1 MTRVAIFGAGG
12 MGGTH
17 ARHYSRIEGVELA
30 IFDPATDRAEALAD
44 RHCATVSSSAAEAIE
59 WADLVDV
66 CTPTDSHAE
75 LAHQAIA
82 AGRAVL
88 VEKPLACDLAE
99 AAEIVRHADRVGV
112 PLMVGQV
119 VRYFPEFR
127 RGHDLVAEGRVGK
140 PAAARMRRGGG
151 PPKAPWFMDH
161 KRSGGVLIDLAVHDF
176 DWLRWTLGEVDH
188 LYARSVGAAS
198 GQGPD
203 YALTTLTFDS
213 GCVAH
218 VESTWMDPSGFRVSF
233 EVAGSDGMIEY
244 DSRQTAV
251 LKTHLAGASR
261 GEAPLDGGDDPYYRQ
276 LTDVVATVRGEQA
289 PAVNGLDG
297 FAALA
302 IAVAA
307 RESAQTG
314 RVIQPVREP

>member
-1 MTRVAIFGAGG
+1 MTRIAIFGAGG

-17 ARHYSRIEGVELA
+17 ARHYARIDGVELA
-30 IFDPATDRAEALAD
+30 IIDTVPDRAQALAE
-44 RHCATVSSSAAEAIE
+44 RHGSKAMESASAAIE
-59 WADLVDV
+59 WADLVDI
-66 CTPTDSHAE
+66 CTPTDCHAE

-88 VEKPLACDLAE
+88 VEKPIAGELAE
-99 AAEIVRHADRVGV
+99 AAEIVRHADTAGV

-127 RGHDLVAEGRVGK
+127 RGHELVVEGKVGK

-151 PPKAPWFMDH
+151 PPKAPWFLDH

-188 LYARSVGAAS
+188 LYARSVGAAT
-198 GQGPD
+198 GQGTD
-203 YALTTLTFDS
+203 YALTTLTFES

-244 DSRQTAV
+244 DSRQTSV
-251 LKTHLAGASR
+251 VKTHIPGSSR

-276 LTDVVATVRGEQA
+276 LLDVVATVRGEK
-289 PAVNGLDG
+289 PAVVSGADG

-302 IAVAA
+302 IAIAA

-314 RVIQPVREP
+314 KVVQPVREP

>member
-17 ARHYSRIEGVELA
+17 ARHYANIADLELA
-30 IFDPATDRAEALAD
+30 VFDPVTERAQALAE
-44 RHCATVSSSAAEAIE
+44 RHGMTILDSTEKAIE
-59 WADLVDV
+59 WCDLADI
-66 CTPTDSHAE
+66 CTPTDAHGP

-88 VEKPLACDLAE
+88 VEKPIAGELAE
-99 AAEIVRHADRVGV
+99 AAEIVRHAETAGV

-127 RGHDLVAEGRVGK
+127 RGHDLVVEGRVGK

-188 LYARSVGAAS
+188 LYARSVGAVA

-203 YALTTLTFDS
+203 YALTTLTFES

-218 VESTWMDPSGFRVSF
+218 VESTWMDASGFRVTF

-244 DSRQTAV
+244 DSRHTAV
-251 LKTHLAGASR
+251 VKTLTAAGSR
-261 GEAPLDGGDDPYYRQ
+261 GEAPLDGSDDPYYRQ
-276 LTDVVATVRGEQA
+276 LCDVVAAVRGERA
-289 PAVNGLDG
+289 PAVSGHDG

-302 IAVAA
+302 IAIAA

-314 RVIQPVREP
+314 KVIQPVREI

>member
-17 ARHYSRIEGVELA
+17 ARHCANIEGVELSVY
-30 IFDPATDRAEALAD
+30 DPVAERAQTLAERHGMTIHDSAEKALEWCDLAD
-44 RHCATVSSSAAEAIE
+44 I
-59 WADLVDV
+59 
-66 CTPTDSHAE
+66 CTPTDAHGP

-88 VEKPLACDLAE
+88 VEKPIAGELAE
-99 AAEIVRHADRVGV
+99 AAEIVRHADTAGV

-127 RGHDLVAEGRVGK
+127 RGHDLVVEGKVGR

-151 PPKAPWFMDH
+151 APKPPWFMDH

-188 LYARSVGAAS
+188 LYARSVGASS

-203 YALTTLTFDS
+203 YALTTLTFES

-218 VESTWMDPSGFRVSF
+218 VESTWMDPSGFRVTF

-244 DSRQTAV
+244 DSRQSAS
-251 LKTHLAGASR
+251 LRTHLSGASR
-261 GEAPLDGGDDPYYRQ
+261 GEGPLGATDDPYYRQ
-276 LTDVVATVRGEQA
+276 LSDVVAAVRGDRA
-289 PAVNGLDG
+289 PAVTGHDG

-302 IAVAA
+302 IAIAA

-314 RVIQPVREP
+314 KVLQPVREI

>member
-1 MTRVAIFGAGG
+1 MTRIAIFGAGG

-17 ARHYSRIEGVELA
+17 ARHYVRIDGVELA
-30 IFDPATDRAEALAD
+30 IVDPATDRAQALAE
-44 RHCATVSSSAAEAIE
+44 RHDSRVMESAAAAIE
-59 WADLVDV
+59 WADLVDI
-66 CTPTDSHAE
+66 CTPTDCHAE

-88 VEKPLACDLAE
+88 VEKPIAGELSE
-99 AAEIVRHADRVGV
+99 AAEIVRHADTAGV

-127 RGHDLVAEGRVGK
+127 RGHDLVVGGKVGK
-140 PAAARMRRGGG
+140 PAAARTRRGGG

-188 LYARSVGAAS
+188 LYARSVGAAT

-251 LKTHLAGASR
+251 VKTHLSGSSR

-276 LTDVVATVRGEQA
+276 LIDVVATVRGEK
-289 PAVNGLDG
+289 PAVVSGADG

-302 IAVAA
+302 IAIAA
-307 RESAQTG
+307 HESAQTG
-314 RVIQPVREP
+314 KVVRPVREP

>member
-17 ARHYSRIEGVELA
+17 ARHYTRIADVELA
-30 IFDPATDRAEALAD
+30 VVDTNPERAQALAD
-44 RHCATVSSSAAEAIE
+44 RHDLPVMDAPVALSWCDL
-59 WADLVDV
+59 ADI

-88 VEKPLACDLAE
+88 VEKPIACDLAS
-99 AAEIVRHADRVGV
+99 AAEIVRHAESAGV

-127 RGHDLVAEGRVGK
+127 RGHDLVAEGKVGK

-151 PPKAPWFMDH
+151 PPKAPWFLDH
-161 KRSGGVLIDLAVHDF
+161 ARSGGVLIDLAVHDF

-203 YALTTLTFDS
+203 YALTTLTFEN

-218 VESTWMDPSGFRVSF
+218 VESTWMDPSGFRVAF

-244 DSRQTAV
+244 DSRQTSV
-251 LKTHLAGASR
+251 VRTHLAGSSR

-276 LTDVVATVRGEQA
+276 LQDVISAVRGSG
-289 PAVNGLDG
+289 AVAVSGHDG

-302 IAVAA
+302 IAIAA
-307 RESAQTG
+307 RESAVTG
-314 RVIQPVREP
+314 QVVRPVREV